1 MTDYYSV
8 LGVTEFADE
17 DVIAAAYRALAK
29 KYHPDTG
36 THRGTASAQ
45 KFQEIQEAFE
55 VLGNQR
61 TRAEYDEQRKTA
73 DQDHSTSEH
82 INESKGGSADHQSEK
97 SAPDMAPNKVSP
109 RTPLY
114 TSIAALLVATIA
126 LSISA
131 YLLFPSDQKTAAQVP
146 SAETA
151 PAPSVTADTGQ
162 ANGYIITTD
171 DPQIENEQSVADGIN
186 EKVGQGHS
194 LQPKDYSGLEKGK
207 KQVYSRIVGEQELD
221 AEYDAPRDALPLT
234 LQREGKGSLIEMQ
247 PVSEVDVEVPE

>member
-36 THRGTASAQ
+36 SHRGTASAERFHQ
-45 KFQEIQEAFE
+45 IQEAFE
-55 VLGNQR
+55 VLGNQK
-61 TRAEYDEQRKTA
+61 TRAEYDAQRKTA
-73 DQDHSTSEH
+73 DQDPSASEN
-82 INESKGGSADHQSEK
+82 ISEPKGGSADHHPEK
-97 SAPDMAPNKVSP
+97 SAPDMAPNRASARTAVS
-109 RTPLY
+109 

-131 YLLFPSDQKTAAQVP
+131 YLLFPSDQKTAVQAP
-146 SAETA
+146 SAEVA
-151 PAPSVTADTGQ
+151 LEPSLTADTGQ
-162 ANGYIITTD
+162 ANGYIITSD
-171 DPQIENEQSVADGIN
+171 NPQIEYEQSVADDIN

-221 AEYDAPRDALPLT
+221 AEYDSPRDDLPLT

-247 PVSEVDVEVPE
+247 PVSQVDSSQ